1 MAVHIWNL
9 MVSITLLWNS
19 LFDVQSDFS
28 LIRKLVKHWRRIW
41 GEAKSSSSL
50 SGKGLCELKDSKAS
64 EISEPV
70 SISAE
75 FLLAQHQTSLKLVTK
90 QQTNLLKPE
99 SFMGCVGNW
108 PDR

>member
-1 MAVHIWNL
+1 M
-9 MVSITLLWNS
+9 
-19 LFDVQSDFS
+19 
-28 LIRKLVKHWRRIW
+28 KLVSTEHKF
-41 GEAKSSSSL
+41 EVKSRSGL

-64 EISEPV
+64 EIGEPL

-108 PDR
+108 PDSLTFQRFGFFYPSP